1 MISSRAM
8 KSFGTAAV
16 MGSAL
21 ACATPAMADIPLGC
35 QDANAVRA
43 ALNDP
48 TQPGGPQYVLV
59 TGEATN
65 DQRSRNIFTSNENGT
80 LGYNVEQGSGNTTGQ
95 LCVIRKYTDVR
106 VNVNLNS
113 TTPPTWA
120 RFGEGTQNDRYFDA
134 AIRGSDARI
143 LLGAR
148 ALIPQAD
155 GTDLRGAFMI
165 VSRGNN
171 FGSVIFTRSD
181 GTIIPDVSLANLA
194 DQSPNYQNFQARMR
208 DEPRP

>member
-1 MISSRAM
+1 M

-95 LCVIRKYTDVR
+95 LCVVGKYTDVR
-106 VNVNLNS
+106 VNTNLDS

-120 RFGEGTQNDRYFDA
+120 RYGSNTTNDRYFESA
-134 AIRGSDARI
+134 SRTSGVRI
-143 LLGAR
+143 LMGAR
-148 ALIPQAD
+148 VLIPQAD
-155 GTDLRGAFMI
+155 GTDARGAFMT
-165 VSRGNN
+165 VSRGNSY
-171 FGSVIFTRSD
+171 GSVAITQDD
-181 GTIIPDVSLANLA
+181 GSITPVTALVNLA
-194 DQSPNYQNFQARMR
+194 PQDPNFRNFQARMH

>member
-1 MISSRAM
+1 M

-80 LGYNVEQGSGNTTGQ
+80 LGYRVEQGSGNRSGQ
-95 LCVIRKYTDVR
+95 LCVLGKFTDVK
-106 VNVNLNS
+106 VNTNLES
-113 TTPPTWA
+113 TNLPTWA
-120 RFGEGTQNDRYFDA
+120 RYDGNTQHDRYFDA
-134 AIRGSDARI
+134 AIRGSNARI
-143 LLGAR
+143 LFGAR
-148 ALIPQAD
+148 VLIPQSD
-155 GTDLRGAFMI
+155 GTNVRGAFMTI
-165 VSRGNN
+165 ARGED
-171 FGSVIFTRSD
+171 FGSVIATRSD
-181 GTIIPDVSLANLA
+181 GTISPVATLANIA
-194 DQSPNYQNFQARMR
+194 PQDPNFRNFQARMR